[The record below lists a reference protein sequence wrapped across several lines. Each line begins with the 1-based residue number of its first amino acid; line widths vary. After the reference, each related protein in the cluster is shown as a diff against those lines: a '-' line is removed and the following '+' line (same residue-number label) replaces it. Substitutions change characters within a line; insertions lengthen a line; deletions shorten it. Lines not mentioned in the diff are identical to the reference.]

1 MTSKTVNPHP
11 QRAADLFAGGQSE
24 MARRLSDLYAAE
36 HPGVPDTSLTP
47 QAVGGWCRSGRVPAE
62 RVLDVERIT
71 NGQVTR
77 HQLRPDLY
85 PLQNPSFLLAS

>member
-1 MTSKTVNPHP
+1 MPPKVVNPFP

-24 MARRLSDLYAAE
+24 LARRLSDLYAAE
-36 HPGVPDTSLTP
+36 HPGADASLTP

-62 RVLDVERIT
+62 RVLDVERVT
-71 NGQVTR
+71 NGQVSR

-85 PLQNPSFLLAS
+85 PLESPGFLPLAS